1 MKKIL
6 IATSLMLI
14 LAACGSKNQN
24 GYDTDNGTR
33 DEYGSMADSAD
44 ATGQMGAQ
52 DKTET
57 TDEYGNPIGNDA
69 ASDSAN
75 RMNSPNQQPNTH
87 QDVGTDNYNMK
98 DSVR

>member
-6 IATSLMLI
+6 ITLTLATLLT
-14 LAACGSKNQN
+14 ACGSKNQN
-24 GYDTDNGTR
+24 GYDTDTGILT
-33 DEYGSMADSAD
+33 DTSTT
-44 ATGQMGAQ
+44 TGQMGAQ
-52 DKTET
+52 DKTVT

-75 RMNSPNQQPNTH
+75 RMNSPDQQPNTH

>member
-6 IATSLMLI
+6 IGISLVAL
-14 LAACGSKNQN
+14 LAACGNKNQN
-24 GYDTDNGTR
+24 GYGSDNSTLTDTTNT
-33 DEYGSMADSAD
+33 S
-44 ATGQMGAQ
+44 GQMGAQ

-57 TDEYGNPIGNDA
+57 TDEFGRPVGNDA

-75 RMNSPNQQPNTH
+75 RMNSPNQQSNTH